1 MYRKVSSS
9 GEEGSGER
17 PAEPL
22 RARAEQHERLFD
34 SRVSPRVSVVIPTL
48 NEAANLPHVLLR
60 LPDIVDEVIL
70 VDGYSIDSTVEVAR
84 ALLPDVRI
92 VLQQGRGKGNALA
105 CGVAV
110 ATGDIIVML
119 DADGSTD
126 PAEIPRFIEALLGGS
141 DFAKGTRFRD
151 GGASADITRVRRLG
165 NRALVSLVNLLFD
178 TSYSDLCYGYNAL
191 WSHCLE
197 HLNVTCDGFEVETLM
212 NIRAAVAGLVVTE
225 VPSFEH
231 ERIHGESNLN
241 AVRDGTRVLRTIL
254 REWLRRGDIGHADGW
269 RPQYLELPLPAEAD
283 HRSGAPAVVNP

>member
-1 MYRKVSSS
+1 MYGNDSSS
-9 GEEGSGER
+9 GEEFSSDKPDER
-17 PAEPL
+17 MCVD
-22 RARAEQHERLFD
+22 AEQRGRPLD
-34 SRVSPRVSVVIPTL
+34 GSVRPTVSVVIPTL

-70 VDGYSIDSTVEVAR
+70 VDGRSIDSTVEVAR

-110 ATGDIIVML
+110 ASGDIIVML

-126 PAEIPRFIEALLGGS
+126 PAEIPRFVDALMNGS

-151 GGASADITRVRRLG
+151 GGSSADITRVRRLG
-165 NRALVSLVNLLFD
+165 NHALASLVNRLFG

-191 WSHCLE
+191 WSRCLE

-212 NIRAAVAGLVVTE
+212 NIRAAVTGLVVTE
-225 VPSFEH
+225 VPSVEH

-254 REWLRRGDIGHADGW
+254 REWLRRGDVGQANGW
-269 RPQYLELPLPAEAD
+269 HPQYLELPRPAETE
-283 HRSGAPAVVNP
+283 HRSAAPVVVNP